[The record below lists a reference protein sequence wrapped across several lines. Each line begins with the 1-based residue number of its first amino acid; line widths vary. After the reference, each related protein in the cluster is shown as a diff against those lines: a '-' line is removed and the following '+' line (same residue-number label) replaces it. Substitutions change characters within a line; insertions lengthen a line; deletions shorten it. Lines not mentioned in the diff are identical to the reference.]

1 MNKSHTNWKKLKIE
15 DCAEV
20 IGGGTPST
28 KKKEYWDGDISW
40 ITPKD
45 LSNYNNRY
53 ISKGSRNIS
62 EKGLKYSSA
71 RLLPKNSVLLTTRAP
86 IGYLAISKKEL
97 ATNQGFKSL
106 IMKNGNFPEFFY
118 YLLKNNISKLLQYA
132 SGTTFMELNATNL
145 KSIEFYIPEV
155 KEQKRIASI
164 FSALDDKIELDN
176 KTNKILE
183 EMAQTIFKEWF
194 INFNFPNEDGKPYK
208 KSGGEMI
215 DSELGKIPKG
225 WKVGTIGDYAKLKS
239 GFAFK
244 NSWWQNDGIPVI
256 KIQNISSG
264 NLNLEQCSFVSE
276 DKYNIAENFRVNG
289 GDLLITLTGSLGKF
303 TIVPKLDKDALV
315 NQRVGKFFL
324 GEEPVKKL
332 PFLYGILNELKDLIV
347 SLANGS
353 VQQNI
358 SPTDVENV
366 KIIFPNDKILNK
378 YNNLMQDIFYKIIFN
393 QRENKKL
400 SNIRDSLLPKL
411 MTPNGRRADGEI
423 RV

>member
-1 MNKSHTNWKKLKIE
+1 MNKPHTNWKKLKIE
-15 DCAEV
+15 YCAEV

-106 IMKNGNFPEFFY
+106 IMKNGNVPEFFY

-132 SGTTFMELNATNL
+132 SGTTFMELNTTNL

-164 FSALDDKIELDN
+164 LSALDDKIELNN

-183 EMAQTIFKEWF
+183 EMVQTIFKEWF

-289 GDLLITLTGSLGKF
+289 GDLLITLTGSLCKF

-378 YNNLMQDIFYKIIFN
+378 YNNLIKKKIKNFLI
-393 QRENKKL
+393 L
-400 SNIRDSLLPKL
+400 
-411 MTPNGRRADGEI
+411 EI
-423 RV
+423 VYCLNL